1 MLDGKL
7 LVMKTI
13 KFLFGLIIAVFFVS
27 CEKEYEV
34 KNPSLIIN
42 LGKQTYKVGDTITF
56 DFDGD
61 ADFITFYSG
70 TKLNDYQFAHKE
82 RVYDAEMLLSFKFA
96 KYAGANANVAQ
107 LKYSTNYDGAGTIE
121 AVQAA
126 TWTDFPPGAFNY
138 PTAIGTS
145 SADAVNSGN
154 YNINS
159 LFIDDNTP
167 VSFCWFF
174 NTPAATNRTQAYI
187 EGFKVFGNVTSDP
200 SLSGDIYTFGDMGF
214 KMLYDPNQF
223 SDSGTTLPN
232 VNASRILWTGLYQ
245 NTIAKIGYAVTVPI
259 LRKNTVNL
267 GIDKPIVVKSVAD
280 PESSS
285 YRYVYTEPGTYKAT
299 FVIANSSVYGR
310 KETVKQIDITVEP

>member
-1 MLDGKL
+1 MLVGN
-7 LVMKTI
+7 MKRI
-13 KFLFGLIIAVFFVS
+13 KILSGFIIATIFMS
-27 CEKEYEV
+27 CKKEYTV
-34 KNPSLIIN
+34 KEPLLNIN
-42 LGKQTYKVGDTITF
+42 LSKQTYKVGDTITF

-70 TKLNDYQFAHKE
+70 TKLNDYEFAHKE

-96 KYAGANANVAQ
+96 KYSGVNANVAE
-107 LKYSTNYDGAGTIE
+107 LRYSTNYNGAGTID
-121 AVQAA
+121 AVKAA
-126 TWTDFPPGAFNY
+126 TWLPFPVGAFNY
-138 PTAIGTS
+138 PTSIGTS

-167 VSFCWFF
+167 VYFCWFF
-174 NTPAATNRTQAYI
+174 NTPAATQRTQAYVD
-187 EGFKVFGNVTSDP
+187 GFKVFGNVISDP
-200 SLSGDIYTFGDMGF
+200 SLSGDIYSFGDMGF
-214 KMLYDPNQF
+214 KMIYDPTQF

-232 VNASRILWTGLYQ
+232 VNATRILWTGLFN
-245 NTIAKIGYAVTVPI
+245 NTITKEGYAVSAPI

-280 PESSS
+280 PESAS
-285 YRYVYTEPGTYKAT
+285 YRYVYTDAGTYKAS

-310 KETVKQIDITVEP
+310 KEVVKQIDITVEP

>member
-1 MLDGKL
+1 
-7 LVMKTI
+7 MKRI
-13 KFLFGLIIAVFFVS
+13 QILSGLIFATIFMS
-27 CEKEYEV
+27 CKKEYAV
-34 KNPSLIIN
+34 KEPLLNIN

-61 ADFITFYSG
+61 ADFITFYAG

-96 KYAGANANVAQ
+96 KYSGVNANVAE
-107 LKYSTNYDGAGTIE
+107 LKYSTDYNGAGTID
-121 AVQAA
+121 AVNAA
-126 TWTDFPPGAFNY
+126 HWFTFPSGAFNY
-138 PTAIGTS
+138 PTSIGAST
-145 SADAVNSGN
+145 ADAVNSGN

-167 VSFCWFF
+167 VYFCWFF
-174 NTPAATNRTQAYI
+174 NTPAATQRTQAYVD
-187 EGFKVFGNVTSDP
+187 GFKVFGNVISDP
-200 SLSGDIYTFGDMGF
+200 SLSGDIYSFGDMGF

-232 VNASRILWTGLYQ
+232 VNATRILWTGVFN
-245 NTIAKIGYAVTVPI
+245 NTITKQGYAVSAPV

-267 GIDKPIVVKSVAD
+267 GIDKPIVIKSVAD

-285 YRYVYTEPGTYKAT
+285 YRYVYTEPGTYKAA

-310 KETVKQIDITVEP
+310 KEVVKEIEINVAP